1 MQKTKAGITFMMD
14 EIMVDYIENKTV
26 FVLEMI
32 TDNDGNSNLILEEQS
47 L

>member
-14 EIMVDYIENKTV
+14 ESMVDYIENKTV
-26 FVLEMI
+26 FILEMI